1 MMCMPYVVVVV
12 VILVSLVYVI
22 KLLLLVDV
30 ESLCDILMD
39 AI

>member
-39 AI
+39 TI